1 MATTTVMNEEKK
13 TSSIMGFF
21 RLIKIL
27 FLLVFPIFKALQF
40 NKYLS
45 LIAKINKDKGGIL
58 NFIKESFLFVVN
70 TKIRGKNNDHFDDVI
85 ANVSLY
91 TKQKILNLILGFMF
105 SMPLII
111 SLIIANS
118 TIKKDTYFM
127 NRVDTVSSSKIS
139 ILEKGKAYFYT
150 ISVSIKDNEREQDRK
165 YYTKII
171 LTRISLMIGL
181 GLILQLIGGYT
192 FVYSHPQEEKNQM
205 LRNLLV
211 SNGVRRKEDDSN
223 MVAFFTPMGVL
234 VDITGSMPTD
244 IVHNDRIWSSLNIK
258 INKKDWLNDPSKRSL
273 VFFKTDYELKPSYM
287 YENIK

>member
-45 LIAKINKDKGGIL
+45 LIAKINKDKGGIF